1 MITAALLPFAPV
13 SPVPP
18 VFAIVL
24 GAGRSSRFGSDKLLA
39 PLRGRP
45 VLGHVLDTLASR
57 AGSGLLRALF
67 LVVRDPDG
75 AEAQLGREAGAVIV
89 RSPRAGEGLAMS
101 LRAGLERVA
110 STAPATGAAALVVL
124 GDQPAIRRDVIDEVV
139 RRWRIT
145 GAEAVRP
152 RYAEQPEEP
161 GHPVLLDQR
170 LWPQVALLEGD
181 AGPGRFLLGRA
192 VELVDV
198 PGRNPDIDTPADL
211 AGFSRL
217 ENT

>member
-1 MITAALLPFAPV
+1 MKESLSRPEPCRDNRSIVTFCPRVARPPGFRDSPRRRSVLALRQRQAAGAAARPA
-13 SPVPP
+13 
-18 VFAIVL
+18 
-24 GAGRSSRFGSDKLLA
+24 GAGTCTRYTGVTS
-39 PLRGRP
+39 
-45 VLGHVLDTLASR
+45 

-139 RRWRIT
+139 RRWRDHRRRS
-145 GAEAVRP
+145 GASPIRRAPRTNRVTPSCWIGSSGQAVP
-152 RYAEQPEEP
+152 
-161 GHPVLLDQR
+161 
-170 LWPQVALLEGD
+170 LLEGD
-181 AGPGRFLLGRA
+181 TGPGQAPARPFRRAGRCTRP
-192 VELVDV
+192 E
-198 PGRNPDIDTPADL
+198 
-211 AGFSRL
+211 S
-217 ENT
+217 

>member
-1 MITAALLPFAPV
+1 M

-39 PLRGRP
+39 PLHGRP

-67 LVVRDPDG
+67 LVVQDPGG
-75 AEAQLGREAGAVIV
+75 AEARLGQEAGAIIV
-89 RSPRAGEGLAMS
+89 GSPRAAEGLALS

-110 STAPATGAAALVVL
+110 SSAPATGAAALVLL
-124 GDQPAIRRDVIDEVV
+124 GDQPAIRGEVIVEVI
-139 RRWRIT
+139 RRWRVS

-152 RYAEQPEEP
+152 RYAECPDEP
-161 GHPVLLDQR
+161 GHPVLLDRR
-170 LWPQVALLEGD
+170 LWHEASRLTGD
-181 AGPGRFLLGRA
+181 VGPGTFLRGRA

-198 PGRNPDIDTPADL
+198 PGRNPDIDIPADL
-211 AGFSRL
+211 AAFPPL
-217 ENT
+217 ENS